1 MSRPDR
7 SADALLE
14 ALATRIAAA
23 ARMAPTA
30 GDSLLAGVAR
40 TAATVLRVGAV
51 SIATHDPATDEL
63 EFVAA
68 AGPAAGDVVGLR
80 IASGAGIAG
89 YVFTTGQPLAVA
101 DVAADPRFDRTVAEA
116 TGYVPRS
123 LLATPLIDAVGTI
136 GVLEALD
143 GPAATFSLHD
153 LDVAAAFA
161 QHATDIV
168 RAGSTERAARTLLR
182 NAIEGWRAADD
193 DPSGDEDIDTIVDR
207 AVADLAA
214 DDDPTWRL
222 ADRLARLRDVDPEM
236 IELAI
241 DWLDAMLHRRTE
253 ADRSGHRSL
262 RG

>member
-1 MSRPDR
+1 
-7 SADALLE
+7 
-14 ALATRIAAA
+14 LATALI
-23 ARMAPTA
+23 
-30 GDSLLAGVAR
+30 VA
-40 TAATVLRVGAV
+40 
-51 SIATHDPATDEL
+51 
-63 EFVAA
+63 
-68 AGPAAGDVVGLR
+68 VV
-80 IASGAGIAG
+80 
-89 YVFTTGQPLAVA
+89 
-101 DVAADPRFDRTVAEA
+101 
-116 TGYVPRS
+116 
-123 LLATPLIDAVGTI
+123 TI

-143 GPAATFSLHD
+143 GPAASFSLHD

-161 QHATDIV
+161 QHATDIF
-168 RAGSTERAARTLLR
+168 RAGSTEGDVRTLLR

-193 DPSGDEDIDTIVDR
+193 DPPGDEDIDTIVDR

>member
-1 MSRPDR
+1 MSRSDR

-30 GDSLLAGVAR
+30 GDTLLAGVAR
-40 TAATVLRVGAV
+40 TAAAVLQVGAV
-51 SIATHDPATDEL
+51 SIAVHDPAADEL

-123 LLATPLIDAVGTI
+123 LLATPLIDAVGSI

-161 QHATDIV
+161 QHATDII
-168 RAGSTERAARTLLR
+168 RAGSTERDARTLLR
-182 NAIEGWRAADD
+182 NAIEGWRAAA

-236 IELAI
+236 VELAI
-241 DWLDAMLHRRTE
+241 DWLDAMLRRAD
-253 ADRSGHRSL
+253 ADRSGHRRL